1 VKKSIALLA
10 AYGLLA
16 AGGPARADVVTD
28 WNDYATQ
35 AVANALAGA
44 RCRPDAPL
52 PPGPRPL
59 PATTIDLAMTH
70 LAVHDAVQA
79 IERRYETYADRVW
92 GASGSTI
99 AAAAKAAHDVLVAR
113 LPLQTVCLD
122 DRYHQYLADRGIPE
136 DDNGVEAGREAAAR
150 IIARRA
156 NDGSFPSPAPPPFIG
171 STDPGMWRPTPPA
184 NAPMAVPWFG
194 DVDRFVLD
202 EDDRERLASKAP
214 PRLTS
219 RRYATDFNEVKA
231 LGSLGSATRTQA
243 QTYLAHFYSDN
254 PILMWNR
261 ALRAI
266 AAARHMDT
274 GKAAR
279 LFALANM
286 ATADALMTAW
296 DNKNRYANWRP
307 ITAIREAH
315 LDGNPDTQEDETW
328 QPLINTPNYPDW
340 TSGANSVSGAMT
352 QAVSRFFRTDR
363 LGFTLTSN
371 ASPVVLPPPH
381 NVRTYTRL
389 SRAAA
394 DMVEARMLLG
404 FHFRFADE
412 AGRRDGEF
420 VARRAIRCFLRPV
433 DDDFDGGG
441 RCGGDDD
448 DAHDGD
454 DDED

>member
-1 VKKSIALLA
+1 MKKSIAVLA
-10 AYGLLA
+10 ACGLLA

-70 LAVHDAVQA
+70 LAVHDGVQA
-79 IERRYETYADRVW
+79 IERRYETYADPIW
-92 GASGSTI
+92 GASGSKI
-99 AAAAKAAHDVLVAR
+99 AAVAKAAHDVLVAR

-136 DDNGVEAGREAAAR
+136 DDHGVDAGREAAAR
-150 IIARRA
+150 IIAKRA

-184 NAPMAVPWFG
+184 FAPMAVPWFG

-202 EDDRERLASKAP
+202 DDDRERLASKAP
-214 PRLTS
+214 PRMTS
-219 RRYATDFNEVKA
+219 HRYAADFNEVKA
-231 LGSLGSATRTQA
+231 LGSLGSTTRTQA
-243 QTYLAHFYSDN
+243 QTYLAYFYSDN

-261 ALRAI
+261 GMRGI
-266 AAARHMDT
+266 AAARQLDI

-286 ATADALMTAW
+286 ATSDALMTAW
-296 DNKNRYANWRP
+296 DNKNRHTQWRP
-307 ITAIREAH
+307 VTAIREAD
-315 LDGNPDTQEDETW
+315 LDGNPHTQKDETW
-328 QPLINTPNYPDW
+328 LPLINTPNYPDW
-340 TSGANSVSGAMT
+340 TSGANTVSGAMSQT
-352 QAVSRFFRTDR
+352 VSRFFHTDR

-404 FHFRFADE
+404 IHFRFADVE
-412 AGRRDGEF
+412 GRREGEF
-420 VARRAIRCFLRPV
+420 VAKRAIKCFLRPV
-433 DDDFDGGG
+433 DDDFHGG
-441 RCGGDDD
+441 RCGDDD
-448 DAHDGD
+448 DFRGDDGD
-454 DDED
+454 DDEN